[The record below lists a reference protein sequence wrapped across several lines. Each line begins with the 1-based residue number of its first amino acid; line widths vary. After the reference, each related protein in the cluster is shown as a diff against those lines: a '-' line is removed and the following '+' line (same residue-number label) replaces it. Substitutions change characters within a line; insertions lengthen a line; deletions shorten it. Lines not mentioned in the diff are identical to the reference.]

1 MSLIPQISD
10 PYVGAFAGGLLYGLG
25 VCTASCL
32 PVVAGYIA
40 GVGSGFVESVKITLI
55 FSFGRILA
63 YTLIGALIGSFSGL
77 LHLFITEQFISPFQ
91 VYSSIAFGVVTSLIG
106 SYLIYKA
113 VRRCDCSIQMTK
125 KDTAIKGKH
134 GVSFGALTLGLTRGL
149 VLCPPLILLLAYSL
163 TFASPLGSVG
173 IAVLFGLGTVISP
186 ILVLG
191 GVTGWLFSKAP
202 LFRKWISVGGG
213 LVLIVLGL
221 ATMVSSLIQL
231 DLV

>member
-10 PYVGAFAGGLLYGLG
+10 PYIGAFAGGLLYGVG

-63 YTLIGALIGSFSGL
+63 YSLIGALIGSFSGL
-77 LHLFITEQFISPFQ
+77 MHLFVSEQLISPFQ
-91 VYSSIAFGVVTSLIG
+91 MYSSVTFGVVTILIG
-106 SYLIYKA
+106 GYLIYKA
-113 VRRCDCSIQMTK
+113 TRKSVCDVQ
-125 KDTAIKGKH
+125 TANLNATMKGKY
-134 GVSFGALTLGLTRGL
+134 GVSFGAFTLGLTRGL
-149 VLCPPLILLLAYSL
+149 VLCPPLILLLVYSL
-163 TFASPLGSVG
+163 TFANPLGSIG
-173 IAVLFGLGTVISP
+173 IAVLFGLGTAISP
-186 ILVLG
+186 ILFLG

-213 LVLIVLGL
+213 LVLVVLGL
-221 ATMVSSLIQL
+221 MTMISSLIEL
-231 DLV
+231 K